1 MLKQKVILSYSSQIG
16 FQLLQVAASIIVA
29 RIAGP
34 TVLGTVA
41 FGTAYVSVFMFI
53 ADLGMGT
60 AHVKQISE
68 GQDEGKCIATFGIL
82 KILTTSLFILVVISF
97 FLIQKYL
104 FNSEF
109 ESKVHQY
116 VIFILLAGISIDHFL
131 NIAKQTFAA
140 RTEQAKISLVDVS
153 RGLILHP
160 LRIIV
165 VILGFGAIAL
175 ALSNLASYFLLIP
188 LYLYLFKGYPVS
200 KFDRSLARKYFKIS
214 VPVFFIA
221 MSTNVINHIDKVLL
235 QFFTSSEY
243 VGYYTAGF
251 KIGGFILL
259 IGKSVRNL
267 FFPLFSR
274 AVANKD
280 DLYIKNKIQRYENFT
295 FLFIT
300 PFIILAIIF
309 SREIILFVLGEEYV
323 ESILVMKIITAATFI
338 MILNMPYDNVIT
350 GMGKFTLSAKYN
362 MVGLIIFV
370 SLLIVFVHPAL
381 FDMKANGVALSLL
394 VTNIT
399 LGIIFRFYAKKY
411 FPILSMAITVRF
423 LIYTVFNLGIF
434 HLLYSYWLSDNI
446 FIKIAFILIYIVSTY
461 LSFLIL
467 GWINKNDIKDVF
479 SLVDFKSM
487 KNYITN
493 EIRRK

>member
-29 RIAGP
+29 RVAGP

-41 FGTAYVSVFMFI
+41 FGTAYVSVFMFV
-53 ADLGMGT
+53 ADLGIGT
-60 AHVKQISE
+60 AHTKQISE
-68 GQDEGKCIATFGIL
+68 GKDEGKCIATFSIL
-82 KILTTSLFILVVISF
+82 KAVTTLLFVIVVISF
-97 FLIQKYL
+97 FLIQKFI

-116 VIFILLAGISIDHFL
+116 VIFIILAGISIDHFL

-140 RTEQAKISLVDVS
+140 KTEQAKVSMVDIT
-153 RGLILHP
+153 RGLVLHP

-175 ALSNLASYFLLIP
+175 AFSSLASYLVLIP
-188 LYLYLFKGYPVS
+188 LYIYLFKGYPVK
-200 KFDRSLARKYFKIS
+200 KFDWSLAKQYFKIS
-214 VPVFFIA
+214 IPVFFIA

-267 FFPLFSR
+267 FFPLFSK

-280 DLYIKNKIQRYENFT
+280 DQYIKNKIKRYENFT
-295 FLFIT
+295 FLFIM

-309 SREIILFVLGEEYV
+309 SREIILLVLGTEYT
-323 ESILVMKIITAATFI
+323 ESILIMKIITAATFI

-350 GMGKFTLSAKYN
+350 GMGKFNLSAKYN
-362 MVGLIIFV
+362 VVGLLIFV
-370 SLLIVFVHPAL
+370 SLLVMTVHPEL
-381 FDMKANGVALSLL
+381 FDMKADGVAVSLL
-394 VTNIT
+394 VTNIV
-399 LGIIFRFYAKKY
+399 LGIIFRYYATKY
-411 FPILSMAITVRF
+411 FPILSQKVTIRYI
-423 LIYTVFNLGIF
+423 IYSIVNLGIF
-434 HLLYSYWLSDNI
+434 HLLYSFWLNDDP
-446 FIKIAFILIYIVSTY
+446 FIKVGFVLLYLVSTY
-461 LSFLIL
+461 LSFIVL
-467 GWINKNDIKDVF
+467 GWINKNDVRDVF

-493 EIRRK
+493 EIKRK